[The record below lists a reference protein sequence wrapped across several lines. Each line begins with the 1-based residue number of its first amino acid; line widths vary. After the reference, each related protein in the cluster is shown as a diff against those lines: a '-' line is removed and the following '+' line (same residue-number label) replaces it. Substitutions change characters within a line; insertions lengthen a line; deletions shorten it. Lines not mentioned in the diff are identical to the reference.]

1 MNDEKKTNDTVE
13 EAEGIQTLN
22 LDELDQISGG
32 GGFGGVPRVKIHD
45 YDDSVRKRV

>member
-32 GGFGGVPRVKIHD
+32 GFKGVPRVKIHD
-45 YDDSVRKRV
+45 YDESVRKRI